1 MRRRSFVTGI
11 TLSALAGPRAW
22 SAEARHLVMAS
33 VVTDND
39 GFAARW
45 LALIYTD
52 AFGQLGVTL
61 EIRSFPAARAAAE
74 AAAGNVDGELA
85 RSYDYAAVQPEL
97 VRVAEPTLF
106 ADTVAYTRRVDVRLA
121 PGWAGLR
128 DTSYRIEYRLGY
140 PVIARKLAAMVPA
153 DRLTDVRNAETGLR
167 KLVLGRSDVYVD
179 NAYTVDSL
187 LERPEFSDAGIR
199 RAALM
204 EHGTIHAFLN
214 KKHAHLA
221 SRLSVVLKKMRDSG
235 QIERYRQQALH
246 QN

>member
-22 SAEARHLVMAS
+22 GGEARHLVMAS

-52 AFGQLGVTL
+52 AFRQLGVAL
-61 EIRSFPAARAAAE
+61 EIRSFPAARASAE

-85 RSYDYAAVQPEL
+85 RSYDYAAVQPDL
-97 VRVAEPTLF
+97 VRVAEPTLL
-106 ADTVAYTRRVDVRLA
+106 AETVAYARRADVRLA
-121 PGWAGLR
+121 PGWSSLR
-128 DTSYRIEYRLGY
+128 DTSFRIEYRLGY
-140 PVIARKLAAMVPA
+140 PVIARKLTTVVPA

-179 NAYTVDSL
+179 NAYTVESL
-187 LERPEFSDAGIR
+187 LQRPEFRDAGIR
-199 RAALM
+199 RAAVM
-204 EHGTIHAFLN
+204 ERGGIHAFLN
-214 KKHAHLA
+214 KRYADLA

-235 QIERYRQQALH
+235 QIERYRLQALH